1 MLKNLI
7 DNLNKI
13 ISNKNISDDNDLKT
27 LESVLNVLNNLKRN
41 KENEET
47 FQGDIKK
54 PLTLKDVLNSIKVPK
69 LNKRAYILDEKDS
82 NDKKL
87 LDMPVILLQDDGMGY
102 GALNGAC
109 REAYVNDYDENNKS
123 IYLWF

>member
-1 MLKNLI
+1 MLKKLI
-7 DNLNKI
+7 DDLNKI
-13 ISNKNISDDNDLKT
+13 ILNKNISDENDLKT
-27 LESVLNVLNNLKRN
+27 LKSTLNVLNNLKRN
-41 KENEET
+41 EENEKT
-47 FQGDIKK
+47 FQDDEKK
-54 PLTLKDVLNSIKVPK
+54 PLTLRDILDKISNNK
-69 LNKRAYILDEKDS
+69 LNDRVYLFDEKDS

-87 LDMPVILLQDDGMGY
+87 LDMSVILLQDDGMGY